1 MFTFRIINLQIISI
15 YKRTRNLI
23 PHKNL
28 MSEVEIIIKIYV
40 GLHFLRVTME
50 KWKEKKKRRK
60 SDEEILKKTI

>member
-1 MFTFRIINLQIISI
+1 
-15 YKRTRNLI
+15 
-23 PHKNL
+23 

-60 SDEEILKKTI
+60 SDEEILKKTIQMIVTKLAIRE